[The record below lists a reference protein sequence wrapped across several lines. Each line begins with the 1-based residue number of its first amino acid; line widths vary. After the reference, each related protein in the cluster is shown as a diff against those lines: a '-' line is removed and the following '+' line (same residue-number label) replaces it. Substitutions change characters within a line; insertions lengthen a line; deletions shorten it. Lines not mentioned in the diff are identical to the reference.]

1 MNKISNLFKVL
12 WDSDTGEFIYSNIN
26 YDVETTG
33 YLHVQNNPST
43 EWIINHKKNN
53 LIFVYQVFSEDR
65 EIIIPESVVIVDL
78 NSIKINFNEA
88 VTGLASIFFVT
99 DTLPPTLITAT
110 PTPTPTI
117 TPTISVTPSMTPT
130 VTPTPS
136 ITPTI
141 SVTPSEGEPLPSSLP
156 PIEVTPTPTPS
167 GIP

>member
-53 LIFVYQVFSEDR
+53 LIFVYQVFSDDR
-65 EIIIPESVVIVDL
+65 EIIFPESVSILDL
-78 NSIKINFNEA
+78 NSIKITFNEA
-88 VTGLASIFFVT
+88 ITGFVSIFFATDIVT
-99 DTLPPTLITAT
+99 PTLITAT
-110 PTPTPTI
+110 PTPTPSVTPTLTPTI
-117 TPTISVTPSMTPT
+117 TPTPSV
-130 VTPTPS
+130 
-136 ITPTI
+136 
-141 SVTPSEGEPLPSSLP
+141 
-156 PIEVTPTPTPS
+156 TPTPS